1 MPMKLSNFVLPTLLL
16 GVSACQSVD
25 MQRVQEINPFKRN
38 QDAAPAPVRTGDT
51 SGSPPPATTPAAKPA
66 PAAPARASYQVPRGG
81 DSTISFSMA
90 GCLDGCPIVNVMID
104 PDNYWQRVAPEGSKT
119 GQGRAKLYDDV
130 SNAFQAQGFYLFQ
143 GELNIMPGNEA
154 TCSDY
159 QPGGQ
164 VFYVSLSRNNGHRTI
179 NFDSGCAGSASAD
192 GAADAINALVGI
204 TDYMDVV
211 SGTAK

>member
-1 MPMKLSNFVLPTLLL
+1 VPMKLSYLAVPSLLL
-16 GVSACQSVD
+16 GLSACQSVD
-25 MQRVQEINPFKRN
+25 VQRVQEMNPFKRN
-38 QDAAPAPVRTGDT
+38 QEAAPAPVRTGDT
-51 SGSPPPATTPAAKPA
+51 SGSPPPAATPTAKPA
-66 PAAPARASYQVPRGG
+66 IAPPARVNYQVPRGG
-81 DSTISFSMA
+81 DNTISFSMA

-119 GQGRAKLYDDV
+119 GQGRAKLYDDIA
-130 SNAFQAQGFYLFQ
+130 NAFQAQGFYLFQ

-164 VFYVSLSRNNGHRTI
+164 VFYVSLSRNSGHRII

-192 GAADAINALVGI
+192 GAADAVNTLVGI

-211 SGTAK
+211 SGAAK